1 MDPLLVL
8 WPVAKFDRPTR
19 RTAIPC
25 DTVLYALHIITVVC
39 KISTPQQYYITRA
52 FVHFFLDIILTTDS
66 VAMTT
71 IIDQRRGDEIR
82 FVGGKYIGKF
92 GWFDTSREDTVKS
105 YPVIINAV
113 KKRDGSIG
121 DVTTRVRKTSVALL
135 NEPDAET
142 YVGAVFQQQ
151 PKITRLM
158 EKLCAKLA
166 MCEIDPQNDL
176 LYEIFKEKYVEA
188 VQRQT
193 AKGSDATW
201 HQIDHV
207 EA

>member
-1 MDPLLVL
+1 MY
-8 WPVAKFDRPTR
+8 
-19 RTAIPC
+19 C
-25 DTVLYALHIITVVC
+25 CSVC
-39 KISTPQQYYITRA
+39 TCTHSRYVREGKHAHVGNSID
-52 FVHFFLDIILTTDS
+52 FVHFVLDIILTIDS

-71 IIDQRRGDEIR
+71 TIDQRRGTKIR
-82 FVGGKYIGKF
+82 FVGGTYIGKV
-92 GWFDTSREDTVKS
+92 GWFDTSREATVKS

-113 KKRDGSIG
+113 KKRDGNIG
-121 DVTTRVRKTSVALL
+121 DVTAMVRKTSVALL
-135 NEPDAET
+135 NEPDAES

-176 LYEIFKEKYVEA
+176 LYKIFKEKYAEA
-188 VQRQT
+188 VGRQT

-201 HQIDHV
+201 YQIDYDEEYPPV
-207 EA
+207 WVG